1 MRNKRRI
8 RLLTLLTAMPPAAWC
23 QVPVISSIANSA
35 SYQPVIGSPGAILSV
50 FGTNLAATTVT
61 AGRI

>member
-8 RLLTLLTAMPPAAWC
+8 RVVIVLTAMPLAAWC

-50 FGTNLAATTVT
+50 FGTNLAATTAT